1 MKKKLIIILSILLFI
16 LFEVAYYLYLLD
28 KMKMVEV
35 PVTTHLLRQRTDISE
50 DDYKLLKVPSFLI
63 SDEIVSDIKELDG
76 KTIKNLSS
84 LANHSFFYK
93 SLLEEKKTTRDWPLS
108 LLEDDEVAYD
118 IFLNDIK
125 ANSAILIP
133 GINIDL
139 YLTTEKPVDSALL
152 FSNVPIIAAYDDN
165 GSSLEIY
172 RENKAY
178 IITVAIKEKDVPLL
192 NKMFLLGKV
201 SITASKDAYKQK
213 RATLK
218 ENSNLYELVKD
229 DK

>member
-1 MKKKLIIILSILLFI
+1 M
-16 LFEVAYYLYLLD
+16 
-28 KMKMVEV
+28 
-35 PVTTHLLRQRTDISE
+35 
-50 DDYKLLKVPSFLI
+50 
-63 SDEIVSDIKELDG
+63 
-76 KTIKNLSS
+76 
-84 LANHSFFYK
+84 
-93 SLLEEKKTTRDWPLS
+93 
-108 LLEDDEVAYD
+108 AYD